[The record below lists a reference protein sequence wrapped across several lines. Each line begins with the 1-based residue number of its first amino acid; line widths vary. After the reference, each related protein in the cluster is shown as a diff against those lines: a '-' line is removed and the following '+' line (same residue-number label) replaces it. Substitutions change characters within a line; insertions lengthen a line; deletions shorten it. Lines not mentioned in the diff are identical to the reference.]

1 MGDFSDSDD
10 DHVPL
15 TVVRNIQRN
24 FYSKALSAARPVR
37 ASKFNVSQVLAE
49 LDEMSVMSDME
60 HESDEGDEGDESGA
74 GDSCS
79 NTDNNHEV

>member
-1 MGDFSDSDD
+1 MGDDSDSDD

-37 ASKFNVSQVLAE
+37 ASKLNVSQGLV
-49 LDEMSVMSDME
+49 
-60 HESDEGDEGDESGA
+60 
-74 GDSCS
+74 
-79 NTDNNHEV
+79 